1 MKHNDEFI
9 ANIETILPNQCKV
22 SDLIKTGIYTNSQ
35 TASQA
40 RKRGVGPA
48 FFKVGGR
55 VFYVKGAVI
64 EWMKNNSYGAQDSNE
79 TA

>member
-1 MKHNDEFI
+1 MNHNDEFI
-9 ANIETILPNQCKV
+9 AHVETILPVQCKV
-22 SDLIKTGIYTNSQ
+22 RDLIKTGIYTNSQ

-55 VFYVKGAVI
+55 VFYVRGAVI
-64 EWMKNNSYGAQDSNE
+64 DWMRENSFGTKSDS
-79 TA
+79 